1 MGRRAGD
8 SVESA
13 MAPVVE
19 RVPTPPNGPRER
31 TMNLSEL
38 THPDLR
44 NAESPAALRARLVD
58 VQRALM
64 ARTAWPPHDD
74 AAVRGAVVREA
85 GDIHPI
91 IRCEAVLPFAAER
104 LFEMVAVQVAS
115 TMPSWNAYV
124 YACREVERLPS
135 GGRVLVDYVGTKGIT
150 DREDV
155 FLQCLFRDEGGR
167 LFELSAGCEHAAV
180 PRQKRYV
187 RSHLYFCSKVIT
199 PLGAD
204 RARYTVYW
212 QYDVAGW
219 LARLMPAS
227 TLAKLALKNLEHEFE
242 LLAGARIAN
251 QVKGLQALPASQYDL
266 FSFERPGDG
275 PLAPRGP

>member
-1 MGRRAGD
+1 
-8 SVESA
+8 
-13 MAPVVE
+13 
-19 RVPTPPNGPRER
+19 
-31 TMNLSEL
+31 MNLSDL

-64 ARTAWPPHDD
+64 ERTAWPPPDD

-85 GDIHPI
+85 GDLHPI

-104 LFEMVAVQVAS
+104 LFELVAVQTAS

-135 GGRVLVDYVGTKGIT
+135 GGRVLADYVGTKGIA

-155 FLQCLFRDEGGR
+155 FVQCLFRDETGR
-167 LFELSAGCEHAAV
+167 LFELSAGTEHAAV
-180 PRQKRYV
+180 PRQRRYV
-187 RSHLYFCSKVIT
+187 RSRLYFCSKVIT
-199 PLGAD
+199 PLGHN

-219 LARLMPAS
+219 LAKLLPAS
-227 TLAKLALKNLEHEFE
+227 TLAKLALANLKHEFE
-242 LLAGARIAN
+242 LLAGARIASL
-251 QVKGLQALPASQYDL
+251 VAGLQALPTSQYDV
-266 FSFERPGDG
+266 FSFERPSEG
-275 PLAPRGP
+275 PLAPGGP

>member
-1 MGRRAGD
+1 
-8 SVESA
+8 
-13 MAPVVE
+13 
-19 RVPTPPNGPRER
+19 
-31 TMNLSEL
+31 MNLSEL

-44 NAESPAALRARLVD
+44 DAESPSALRERLVRL
-58 VQRALM
+58 QRDLM
-64 ARTAWPPHDD
+64 VRAAWPPPDD
-74 AAVRGAVVREA
+74 ASVRGAVVREA

-104 LFEMVAVQVAS
+104 LFELVAVQAAT

-124 YACREVERLPS
+124 YACREVERLPW
-135 GGRVLVDYVGTKGIT
+135 GGRVLVDHTGTKGIT

-180 PRQKRYV
+180 PRQTRYV
-187 RSHLYFCSKVIT
+187 RSRLYFCSKVIA
-199 PLGAD
+199 PLGPD
-204 RARYTVYW
+204 RARYTVFW

-227 TLAKLALKNLEHEFE
+227 TQAKLTLANLKHEFG
-242 LLAGARIAN
+242 LLSGARIAAL
-251 QVKGLQALPASQYDL
+251 VEGLQALPRSQYDV
-266 FSFERPGDG
+266 FSFERPGEG
-275 PLAPRGP
+275 PLAPREP